1 MALSLNEQDRLEPSA
16 SLDEVMLRQG
26 YMRLLRAV
34 HGSFARQ
41 AAALRCAEWVG
52 SSETPVPGECVDA
65 AAQDTSSDN
74 VIVLSSESDRDTDQL
89 TVEPLAAEPQCAVE
103 RLAWLPVPNTP
114 GVTKKQKV
122 TVAVDKAPSYAKLAH
137 VELQSLA
144 EKYGLRTNTPRRLLI
159 HQLQTIW
166 EQTNGKRPGDVV
178 DSTPVDRAP
187 ERIEDVQ
194 LLFGRIRQHI
204 RHNNDLFEQ
213 ILCYRVLNFD
223 AVYRDVSAAV
233 KCQKSVL
240 RKFFDLEG
248 IVYSSYHD

>member
-1 MALSLNEQDRLEPSA
+1 
-16 SLDEVMLRQG
+16 MLRQG

-103 RLAWLPVPNTP
+103 RLTWLPVPNTP

-122 TVAVDKAPSYAKLAH
+122 TVAVGKAPNYAKLAH
-137 VELQSLA
+137 VELRSLA
-144 EKYGLRTNTPRRLLI
+144 EK
-159 HQLQTIW
+159 
-166 EQTNGKRPGDVV
+166 PGDVV